1 MRRLPFLLLAMH
13 AFLVPAIWAQG
24 VREELLIAKSKGSY
38 VNFHASA
45 RHVAWSVVSGVSGLD
60 FSHARRSLFLDGKAV
75 VTDAD
80 GISAPFLSPDGAHY
94 AWAVGRGNEATL
106 FVDGEARG
114 PVSISPLD
122 LLELLPQTPRRH
134 DKPMDTLSFGAS
146 GEVRFTPRLSPRALS
161 PDGKHFA
168 WRNCAGNSIKD
179 PSKGCPL
186 LRDGEVVGQ
195 GVLTFQFLADG
206 KLLSESV
213 DARGKEWSLAIDGK
227 EIVRAVKAWEKVF
240 SPFRGLTLSP
250 DYKRFACV
258 GWRVPVIIGQGSI
271 SEKNGTKTE
280 APIVWEGYSMI
291 VDGKVDT
298 PAKGVR
304 PPVGFGLPVFSPD
317 GTRLAYVII
326 ESAEKK
332 GFWDT
337 KHFDARVKVDD
348 SLGQS
353 FHSVWSA
360 FSRNEPTPSFV
371 LQLGSGLLTE
381 TYPLLTGVVDPDWY
395 GVGTPVFSPDSKRV
409 AYAAKRGAKDF
420 VIVLDGKI
428 QEWPHAE
435 HILTGPVF
443 SPDSEHLVY
452 LAQDGGLSMVVVDGV
467 AKNKEP
473 ANTYNFAESLTYTPQ
488 GKPVYVAGIGGDS
501 YRRRETN
508 KARRRVVVDGVAG
521 KEYNCDAIE
530 NLLVS
535 PDGKHVAY
543 TVLIGSFRGDKTTV
557 VLDNQEGKPY
567 EEFFPDTMRFT
578 EGASL
583 TYIAGDERGYFRV
596 THSVE

>member
-13 AFLVPAIWAQG
+13 AFLIPAIWAQS
-24 VREELLIAKSKGSY
+24 VREELLIATPKGSH
-38 VNFHASA
+38 VQFHASA
-45 RHVAWSVVSGVSGLD
+45 RHVAWLVVSGVSGRD

-80 GISAPFLSPDGAHY
+80 GISGPFFSPDGAHY
-94 AWAVGRGNEATL
+94 AWIVRRGSELTL

-122 LLELLPQTPRRH
+122 LVALLPLPPSRYESHIPSYR
-134 DKPMDTLSFGAS
+134 A
-146 GEVRFTPRLSPRALS
+146 LSPRALS

-168 WRNCAGNSIKD
+168 WWNCAGNSIKD

-213 DARGKEWSLAIDGK
+213 PARGKEWSLAIDGK
-227 EIVRAVKAWEKVF
+227 EIVRAVKAWEKVY

-250 DYKRFACV
+250 DYRRFACV
-258 GWRVPVIIGQGSI
+258 GWQVPVLLGQLYD
-271 SEKNGTKTE
+271 KHGTKTE
-280 APIVWEGYSMI
+280 TPIVWEGYSMI
-291 VDGKVDT
+291 VDGKVET
-298 PAKGVR
+298 PAKGD
-304 PPVGFGLPVFSPD
+304 PMLPVGFGLPVFSPD

-371 LQLGSGLLTE
+371 LELGSGLLTE
-381 TYPLLTGVVDPDWY
+381 IYPLLTGVVDADWY

-467 AKNKEP
+467 AKSKEP
-473 ANTYNFAESLTYTPQ
+473 ANTYNFAESLTNTPQ

-501 YRRRETN
+501 YRRKQTN

-543 TVLIGSFRGDKTTV
+543 TVVTGGFRGDKTTV

>member
-1 MRRLPFLLLAMH
+1 MRRIPFLLLAMH
-13 AFLVPAIWAQG
+13 AFLVPAMRAQS
-24 VREELLIAKSKGSY
+24 VRGELLVAKSKDSR
-38 VNFHASA
+38 VQFHATA
-45 RHVAWSVVSGVSGLD
+45 RHVAWVVVSGVSGLD

-75 VTDAD
+75 VTDPD
-80 GISAPFLSPDGAHY
+80 GIFGPVYSPDGAHY
-94 AWAVGRGNEATL
+94 AWVLRRGNELTL

-122 LLELLPQTPRRH
+122 FLELRPPTRTRYESHIPSYR
-134 DKPMDTLSFGAS
+134 A
-146 GEVRFTPRLSPRALS
+146 LSPRPLS

-543 TVLIGSFRGDKTTV
+543 TVLSGSFLGKKTTV
-557 VLDNQEGKPY
+557 VLDGQEGKPY
-567 EEFFPDTMRFT
+567 DDFFPDSMRFT